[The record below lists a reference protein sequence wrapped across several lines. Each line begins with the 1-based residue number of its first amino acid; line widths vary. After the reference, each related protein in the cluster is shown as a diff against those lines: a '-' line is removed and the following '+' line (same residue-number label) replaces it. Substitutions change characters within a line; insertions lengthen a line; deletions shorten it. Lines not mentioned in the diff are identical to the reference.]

1 MLNVERLKVERLSVH
16 YGANIALD
24 AVSLEA
30 QRGQI
35 VAVLGANGAGKSS
48 LLRALAGIERAASG
62 AILLDG
68 ADITRTQTSERVRAG
83 LSLVPE
89 GRRILITMTV
99 EENLLLGA
107 YPRSDDSSG
116 ELAAVY
122 KRFPNLERRR
132 SLSASVLSG
141 GEQQML
147 AIGRALMAKPSLI
160 LLDEPSL
167 GLSPL
172 LQIEVFKVIREL
184 NAAGVTILLVE
195 QNVHKA
201 LDCAHHVYVLELGKV
216 IAEGSPDRIRREDVL
231 HQAYLGRSSTTHKEG
246 VV

>member
-1 MLNVERLKVERLSVH
+1 MLRVEQLSVR
-16 YGANIALD
+16 YGASVALD

-30 QRGQI
+30 HRGQI

-48 LLRALAGIERAASG
+48 LLRAVAGVEGAAG
-62 AILLDG
+62 GRILLND
-68 ADITRTQTSERVRAG
+68 ADITRTRASERVRAG

-107 YPRSDDSSG
+107 YPRSDDPAR

-122 KRFPNLERRR
+122 ARFPNLERRR

-147 AIGRALMAKPSLI
+147 AIGRALMAKPRLI

-172 LQIEVFKVIREL
+172 LQVEVFKVIREL
-184 NAAGVTILLVE
+184 NADGATILLVE

-216 IAEGSPDRIRREDVL
+216 IAEGSPDRIRNEDVL
-231 HQAYLGRSSTTHKEG
+231 YQAYLGRSSTTQKEG
-246 VV
+246 LA

>member
-1 MLNVERLKVERLSVH
+1 MLKVERLSVR
-16 YGANIALD
+16 YGASVALD
-24 AVSLEA
+24 AVSLQA
-30 QRGQI
+30 RRGQI

-48 LLRALAGIERAASG
+48 LLRAIAGVEGAAG
-62 AILLDG
+62 GRILLED
-68 ADITRTQTSERVRAG
+68 ADITRSPASERVRAG

-107 YPRSDDSSG
+107 YPRADDPAR
-116 ELAAVY
+116 ELANVY
-122 KRFPNLERRR
+122 ARFPNLERRR

-147 AIGRALMAKPSLI
+147 AIGRALMAKPRLI

-172 LQIEVFKVIREL
+172 LQLEVFKVIREL
-184 NAAGVTILLVE
+184 NAAGATILLVE

-216 IAEGSPDRIRREDVL
+216 IAEGSPDRIRNEDVL
-231 HQAYLGRSSTTHKEG
+231 HQAYLGRSSTTQKEG
-246 VV
+246 FA

>member
-1 MLNVERLKVERLSVH
+1 MLSVERLSVR
-16 YGANIALD
+16 YGPNVALD
-24 AVSLEA
+24 ALSLEA
-30 QRGQI
+30 RRGQI
-35 VAVLGANGAGKSS
+35 VSVLGANGAGKSS
-48 LLRALAGIERAASG
+48 LLRAIAGVEAAAG
-62 AILLDG
+62 GRILLDG
-68 ADITRTQTSERVRAG
+68 ADITRTLASERVRAG

-107 YPRSDDSSG
+107 YARADDPAR

-122 KRFPNLERRR
+122 ARFPNLERRR
-132 SLSASVLSG
+132 AMSASVLSG

-147 AIGRALMAKPSLI
+147 AIGRALMAKPNLI

-184 NAAGVTILLVE
+184 NAAGTTILLVE

-201 LDCAHHVYVLELGKV
+201 LDCAHHVYVLELGKL
-216 IAEGSPDRIRREDVL
+216 IAEGSPERIRNEDVL
-231 HQAYLGRSSTTHKEG
+231 HQAYLGRSSTIQK
-246 VV
+246 